1 VQLHGELNMR
11 KILPVVVA
19 AVLSAGT
26 FAATADDSVKTQQ
39 PPYKPGRQIDDDS
52 VKTTQAPYKP
62 GRQAD
67 QDESP
72 VKSGQAPYKPGR
84 QAD

>member
-1 VQLHGELNMR
+1 MR

-39 PPYKPGRQIDDDS
+39 PPYKPGRQ
-52 VKTTQAPYKP
+52 
-62 GRQAD
+62 AD
-67 QDESP
+67 QDEPP

>member
-1 VQLHGELNMR
+1 VR

-19 AVLSAGT
+19 AVLSAVT
-26 FAATADDSVKTQQ
+26 FTATADDSVKTAQ
-39 PPYKPGRQIDDDS
+39 PPYKPGRQIDDDA
-52 VKTTQAPYKP
+52 VKASQPPYKP

-67 QDESP
+67 QDEPP
-72 VKSGQAPYKPGR
+72 VKSAQPPYKPGR